1 MPAKREKRP
10 SIKDVAAL
18 AGVSTATVSHVF
30 SGKKQVD
37 DRLAERVKEA
47 ASTLGYAVD
56 RAASQLR
63 SGHARVIAIIV
74 PDLED
79 LFINRFVSLIE
90 SRAQQ
95 AGFDVVLACSRND
108 PQIEQS
114 RLRALMAWRPA
125 GIVAI
130 PCGDSI
136 PDELLR
142 RHKSTPV
149 VGADRIEPGS
159 APFDTVTI
167 DNRSAGRKVADFL
180 LAQGMRSIL
189 CVTATLSIFNIRER
203 VQGAMERIGE
213 SAGAQIDVIE
223 IGTHPVAGAGVLSD
237 WLRTSPRPDAI
248 VGLMN
253 VTTLAILAALAE
265 LGLEAPKDVAL
276 VGFHDSLWMTA
287 RRSPVTTVVQ
297 PVDDVA
303 RLAWDR
309 LERRM
314 SGDDSPARSIILSA
328 ELVPRAS
335 VGRRT
340 GQSSDADGRAAPD
353 IVPHGTV
360 GS

>member
-1 MPAKREKRP
+1 MPGKREKRP

-30 SGKKQVD
+30 SGKKQVEEG
-37 DRLAERVKEA
+37 LAERVRDA
-47 ASTLGYAVD
+47 ASTLSYAVD

-63 SGHARVIAIIV
+63 SGQTRVIAIIV

-142 RHKSTPV
+142 RYKSTPV

-159 APFDTVTI
+159 APFDTVTV
-167 DNRSAGRKVADFL
+167 DNRSAGRKVVDFL
-180 LAQGMRSIL
+180 LARGMRSIL
-189 CVTATLSIFNIRER
+189 LVTATLSIFNIRER
-203 VQGAMERIGE
+203 VQGARERIAE
-213 SAGAQIDVIE
+213 SSGGRIDVIE
-223 IGTHPVAGAGVLSD
+223 IGAHPVAGAGVLSA
-237 WLRTSPRPDAI
+237 WLKINPRPDAV
-248 VGLMN
+248 VGLTN
-253 VTTLAILAALAE
+253 VTTLAILAALAD
-265 LGLEAPKDVAL
+265 LGLEAPRDVAL
-276 VGFHDSLWMTA
+276 VGFHDSLWMIA

-303 RLAWDR
+303 RLVWDR

-314 SGDDSPARSIILSA
+314 GGDDSPARSIILSA
-328 ELVPRAS
+328 DLVPRAS
-335 VGRRT
+335 VGQRLEP
-340 GQSSDADGRAAPD
+340 SADGEDHAGAD
-353 IVPHGTV
+353 IGRD
-360 GS
+360 GSAGS